1 MQLLKQAQC
10 QEAPPPQVAHLSIC
24 LQDVCRFPELQQLRR
39 SSSGGAVL
47 QREALRKHSKE
58 LRRENEQL
66 QLLLRQ
72 HDHHAHLPPLHVAR
86 APTTASTTPAAR
98 GRSRVTVIEAAHAVL
113 KQ

>member
-1 MQLLKQAQC
+1 MTCGQLS
-10 QEAPPPQVAHLSIC
+10 AHLSIG

-39 SSSGGAVL
+39 SSSSAVL
-47 QREALRKHSKE
+47 QREALRKHSKD

-86 APTTASTTPAAR
+86 APTTTSTTPAAR
-98 GRSRVTVIEAAHAVL
+98 GRSHVTVIEAAHAVL

>member
-1 MQLLKQAQC
+1 MACRQLS
-10 QEAPPPQVAHLSIC
+10 AHLSIG

-39 SSSGGAVL
+39 SCSSAVL
-47 QREALRKHSKE
+47 QREALRKHSKD

-86 APTTASTTPAAR
+86 ALTTTSTTPAAR
-98 GRSRVTVIEAAHAVL
+98 GRSHVTVIEAAHAVL